1 MLRVRLSYVTD
12 TAENPAG
19 GFAELM
25 NKAAELG
32 DAERAEAPYGY
43 TTDPETGEPRP
54 KRAAGRPRK
63 PPTVD
68 ELREQAPAAAA
79 EPPGDRAPA
88 LVKRSRRGKDAPQAQ
103 AEPVPQFREG
113 QIARGVNQLYRKAG
127 KIIRVADPEI
137 GTAIIESTRKEAEDD
152 VTVGDAWEELARANV
167 RIRRFV
173 MKALAGGAWGQLVMA
188 HAPIAMAV
196 LMKPAILRLIPFAR
210 VVEAVAEPDEDTPEG
225 EGGLPG
231 GMTAG
236 DAQQMADLAQAQFAK
251 MGLQVPPEVAAQ
263 MGQMAQSMAG
273 GMMGGTAPRAYT
285 RNQPRRPASRAER
298 HGS

>member
-1 MLRVRLSYVTD
+1 MTE
-12 TAENPAG
+12 TPENPAG
-19 GFAELM
+19 GFADLM

-43 TTDPETGEPRP
+43 TTDPESGEPRP

-79 EPPGDRAPA
+79 EPSGDRAPA
-88 LVKRSRRGKDAPQAQ
+88 LVKRSRRKEAPKAE

-113 QIARGVNQLYRKAG
+113 QIAKGVNKLYRKAG

-137 GTAIIESTRKEAEDD
+137 GTAVIESTRKEAEDD
-152 VTVGDAWEELARANV
+152 VTVGEAWEELARTNV

-173 MKALAGGAWGQLVMA
+173 MKCLAGGAWGQLLMA
-188 HAPIAMAV
+188 HAPIFMAV

-210 VVEAVAEPDEDTPEG
+210 VVESMAEPDEDTPEG

-231 GMTAG
+231 GMTAD

-251 MGLQVPPEVAAQ
+251 MGLSVPPEVAAN
-263 MGQMAQSMAG
+263 MAQMAGAMMNG
-273 GMMGGTAPRAYT
+273 GPLRVKQD
-285 RNQPRRPASRAER
+285 RNQPRRTTRAQR
-298 HGS
+298 QG